1 MRKQK
6 LRQILA
12 AAALA
17 PCLALLLAIWTP
29 VHAQSYTVQPGD
41 SLWKLSRSFGVSI
54 ESIKE
59 ANGLKGDL
67 ILVGQNLE
75 IPDVHIVQRG
85 DTLYLLARK
94 YGTSIEAIQRANGL
108 SGSLI
113 LVGQKLIIP
122 GAQVAKSPMAKG
134 RRLSVTSEEMDLL
147 ARAVYSEARGE
158 PFQGQIAV
166 AAVILN
172 RVEHPDYPNTISGVI
187 FEPWAFTAVNDG
199 QFWFTPNATAYAA
212 AEEALAGNDPSG
224 GAIFYYNPVTATNQW
239 IRTRPVATRIGN
251 HVFAR

>member
-6 LRQILA
+6 SRRVLA
-12 AAALA
+12 TAVLVLCLGVLFAA
-17 PCLALLLAIWTP
+17 WTP
-29 VHAQSYTVQPGD
+29 AHALTYKVQPGD
-41 SLWKLSRSFGVSI
+41 SLWKISRHFGVSI
-54 ESIKE
+54 NSIKE

-67 ILVGQNLE
+67 ILAGQNLE
-75 IPDVHIVQRG
+75 IPEVHIVQRG
-85 DTLYLLARK
+85 DTLYLLAKK
-94 YGTSIEAIQRANGL
+94 YGTSIEAIQRTNGL

-122 GAQVAKSPMAKG
+122 GAQAAKSPTPNGQRM
-134 RRLSVTSEEMDLL
+134 SVTQEDMELL

-158 PFQGQIAV
+158 PFQGQVAV

-172 RVEHPDYPNTISGVI
+172 RVQHPEFPNTISGVI

-199 QFWFTPNATAYAA
+199 QFWLTPNATAYAA
-212 AEEALAGNDPSG
+212 VKEALAGNDPSG
-224 GAIFYYNPVTATNQW
+224 DAIFYYNPVTATNQW
-239 IRTRPVATRIGN
+239 IRTRPVVARIGN